1 LITKAVIPTAGLGT
15 RFHPVTKIIPKELLP
30 VLNTPALEI
39 IIQEAINSGIEEII
53 IVNSSSKPL
62 INIFIENYLKNLNP
76 SIAKNV
82 DISIII
88 QEKPLGLGHA
98 ILQSYN
104 KIQNDPFA
112 VLLPDDI
119 IFSKVPLLRQM
130 INKYSEL
137 QSSMLCVKS
146 NPNHLLRHYGVIEPS
161 RKENATNIDYI
172 IEKPNIDEAPSDLCV
187 VGRYI
192 FTSDIFNQLSH
203 AKPTKNNEIQLTDSI
218 NNLIQLQSVHQ
229 FLLAE
234 PHFDIGTP
242 MGLISASLYRS
253 QNDQTTI

>member
-1 LITKAVIPTAGLGT
+1 MITKAVIPTAGLGT

-39 IIQEAINSGIEEII
+39 IIQETINSGIEEII
-53 IVNSSSKPL
+53 IVNSPSKPL

-130 INKYSEL
+130 INKYS
-137 QSSMLCVKS
+137 V
-146 NPNHLLRHYGVIEPS
+146 YGS
-161 RKENATNIDYI
+161 
-172 IEKPNIDEAPSDLCV
+172 
-187 VGRYI
+187 
-192 FTSDIFNQLSH
+192 Q
-203 AKPTKNNEIQLTDSI
+203 IQ
-218 NNLIQLQSVHQ
+218 
-229 FLLAE
+229 F
-234 PHFDIGTP
+234 
-242 MGLISASLYRS
+242 
-253 QNDQTTI
+253 